1 MQDLVILLA
10 TICFLSAGLM
20 VPFVLA
26 LGYVWVDIFGPH
38 LISASLLTGQPVA
51 FIMGAAAVTMYLVKD
66 RKSPP
71 KFTAITACQ
80 LLLCVWVTLT
90 TMWAVAPDT
99 SWMRLDQSLKVA
111 LFATFLP
118 YAIRT
123 RVQIEALLIVYLF
136 SIAAHTVPWGV
147 KTFLSGGGYDRSLGL
162 GTTAG
167 SLLQE
172 SSTVSA
178 VCVMVIPLLL
188 VLRKDSILLPKGK
201 LREYGLLVL
210 VILGPVAAIGTFA
223 RTALVAFAVTGS
235 FMWVR
240 SRRKVL
246 SLVSTLILG
255 GIAFSVTSDKW
266 LARINTIND
275 YQADTS
281 ANVRVLVWEWALK
294 FLASHPFGGGF
305 WVWVTNRIEL
315 PTTPGSAPMFQTAR
329 AFHNV
334 FIALLAEHG
343 YIGFLLYV
351 GMLVATLVALQQAQK
366 ITRDLPEHTWCADL
380 AKALQVSIIT
390 MYAAGLFVEIGWT
403 PLIWYLIS
411 MAVCLREY
419 ARRVGAPKATLAEQ
433 HRLRIGGAAQS
444 PAQSPTQPG
453 PRPAMPTAPARPAFG
468 AGMTTSFR
476 PSNIREM

>member
-1 MQDLVILLA
+1 MQDLILLLA
-10 TICFLSAGLM
+10 TICFLAAGLM

-38 LISASLLTGQPVA
+38 LISASLLTGQPIA

-71 KFTAITACQ
+71 KFTAITAFQ
-80 LLLCVWVTLT
+80 LLLCGWVTLT
-90 TMWAVAPDT
+90 TMWSVAPDT

-118 YAIRT
+118 YVIRT
-123 RVQIEALLIVYLF
+123 RVQIEALLVVYLF
-136 SIAAHTVPWGV
+136 SISAHTVPWGI
-147 KTFLSGGGYDRSLGL
+147 KTFLSGGGYNQALGL
-162 GTTAG
+162 GTSAG

-201 LREYGLLVL
+201 LREYGLLIL
-210 VILGPVAAIGTFA
+210 VVLGPIAAIGTFA
-223 RTALVAFAVTGS
+223 RTALIAFAVTGG

-240 SRRKVL
+240 SKRKVL

-266 LARINTIND
+266 SARINTIND
-275 YQADTS
+275 YQSDTS
-281 ANVRVLVWEWALK
+281 ANVRVLVWEWALN
-294 FLASHPFGGGF
+294 FLSSHPFGGGF

-315 PTTPGSAPMFQTAR
+315 PGAPGSAPVYQTSR

-343 YIGFLLYV
+343 YIGFLLYM
-351 GMLVATLVALQQAQK
+351 GMLIATLVALQQAQK
-366 ITRDLPEHTWCADL
+366 LTRDLPEHSWCADL
-380 AKALQVSIIT
+380 AKGLQVSILT
-390 MYAAGLFVEIGWT
+390 MYAAGMFVEIGWT

-419 ARRVGAPKATLAEQ
+419 ARRVGAPKATLADQ
-433 HRLRIGGAAQS
+433 HRLRINS
-444 PAQSPTQPG
+444 PE
-453 PRPAMPTAPARPAFG
+453 RPAMPASPARPAFG
-468 AGMTTSFR
+468 GGLATPFAPT
-476 PSNIREM
+476 NIRET